1 MKKYLIIGNG
11 VAGTTAAEFIR
22 KQDVKGKIT
31 IVTGEALPF
40 YYRIRLNEYISA
52 DISEQTL
59 VAKKQQWF
67 KDNDIDLKLRTRIAG
82 ADPQQ
87 KVVVSE
93 NNRKFYYDLLLIATG
108 SHSFVPPIKGYDLRG
123 VFTLRTIKDA
133 HEISTYAKNTDN
145 VVLIGGGLLGLETGY
160 ALRKLGKKVTVIES
174 SPRLLPRQLDV
185 DSAFRLQQILEEI
198 GFHFRIGAKTLE
210 IIGDNQTTTGV
221 ILEGGEVLAAD
232 MIIISAG
239 VRSNLEL
246 ADTLGLEYNKGIKV
260 DEYMRT
266 TMADIYS
273 AGDVAEFKET
283 VYGIWPAAMEQ
294 GKIAGINM
302 SGENTIYKG
311 TTMANTLKVAGLD
324 LASAGDID
332 PENKFES
339 KIVKDEKTYKKI
351 VINNDRIIGC
361 IMLGDKKGFNRIIK
375 AIHEKHYASEVLP
388 DLFDM
393 HERN

>member
-31 IVTGEALPF
+31 IVTEEALPF

-67 KDNDIDLKLRTRIAG
+67 KDNDIDLKLRTRIVG

-87 KVVVSE
+87 KVLVSE
-93 NNRKFYYDLLLIATG
+93 NNQKFHYDLLLIATG

-123 VFTLRTIKDA
+123 VFTLRTIEDA
-133 HEISTYAKNTDN
+133 HEISTYANNTDN
-145 VVLIGGGLLGLETGY
+145 VVLIGGGLLGIETGY
-160 ALRKLGKKVTVIES
+160 ALRLRKSGKKVTVVES
-174 SPRLLPRQLDV
+174 FPRLLPRQLDV
-185 DSAFRLQQILEEI
+185 DGAFRLQQILEEM
-198 GFHFRIGAKTLE
+198 GFSFRIGAKTLE
-210 IIGDNQTTTGV
+210 IIGDNQTTKGV
-221 ILEGGEVLAAD
+221 LLEGGEVLAAD
-232 MIIISAG
+232 MIMISAG

-246 ADTLGLEYNKGIKV
+246 ADTLGLEYNKGIKI
-260 DEYMRT
+260 DEHMRT

-302 SGENTIYKG
+302 SGGNTIYKG
-311 TTMANTLKVAGLD
+311 TTMTNTLKVAGID

-339 KIVKDEKTYKKI
+339 KIFRDEKTYKKI

-388 DLFDM
+388 DLFD
-393 HERN
+393 